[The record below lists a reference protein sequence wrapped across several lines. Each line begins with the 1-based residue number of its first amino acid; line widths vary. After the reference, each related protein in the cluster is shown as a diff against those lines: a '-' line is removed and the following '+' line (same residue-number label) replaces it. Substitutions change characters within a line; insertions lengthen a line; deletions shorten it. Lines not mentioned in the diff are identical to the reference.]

1 MMKKILLIVT
11 LFVTVFLMGAKAQD
25 CAVTLPFNDSFE
37 SSTLDPCWT
46 VVLADT
52 NSTLPQYGVTN
63 EDASDGLQS
72 LMLLPIY
79 SSNYDLYLI
88 TPELPESGTKSV
100 SFDHRGYWSAETFVV
115 GYSTTTNDISAFTW
129 GETVSSPAVDDPWN
143 HYLNVA
149 IPGDAKYVAIHHTSS
164 NGFALYIDNFVI
176 EEASACMAPTDLAV
190 IQVSGTSADLT
201 WSQSS
206 DNLDVT
212 LYYAQE
218 TDTVATVVSYV
229 FLTNGIYTLEGLTP
243 NSQYSWMLSVICDDD
258 TLYSN
263 TSSFT
268 TPCDIISSLPYI
280 QDFNDVAT
288 NGIPS
293 CWTTINP
300 YNGYPKVTTSHSHS
314 GKSLEFRC
322 YSTSSDGV
330 YAVLPPF
337 ATDLSE
343 LQISFWTRREG
354 ASSGTLSVGYM
365 TDLNNTSTFVPV
377 TSISAAQIGDNSY
390 HFFNI
395 PFNNVAT
402 DLNSSYFIAFKY
414 KTSAAWHWYVDDVT
428 VEEIPDCMVPYD
440 LTVNSVTESSANLSW
455 LGNSDSYI
463 VYYKPTADT
472 NWMMVENA
480 TLDSLNGFNLPNLLP
495 NTNYQWYVAAVCDDA
510 TMVESMTTSSFKTNC
525 GTYTA
530 PFNETFNTAAALPD
544 CWEMYT
550 GMASDVFNGTPLTS
564 ATSGW
569 EFSNDHAFGENHA
582 TLNIQGTSCNYWLV
596 TPNIDL
602 GGIASPILMF
612 DLALTYHNDDCSIF
626 DPYGQQDD
634 QFIVLFSSDSGATWS
649 AENAISWGYGSSH
662 DHPYRF
668 IPNTGQ
674 TIVIPLSEYAGQAI
688 RIAFYGQ
695 STIANGNND
704 IHIDNVLIRE
714 NPSCM
719 PPTLLKASNITT
731 NSAHLSWSEN
741 GSATEWTLEYGPKD
755 FTPGTGTTV
764 TVFSNPSVNLTN
776 LLDNATY
783 DFYVTANCSNT
794 NQSESAR
801 GRFTTLLAPVPLP
814 YSTDF
819 SDTAD
824 RNWRFYNGKCL
835 NRWTIGNITDSTS
848 AMYITCDS
856 ISQTPQYSVTSSSV
870 VSAMKKVIIGTTR
883 DILVSFD
890 MNIGGESQYDFIK
903 VFFTNEEME
912 YPAST
917 TTYNVDYAAANYS
930 VDAAGLIYDMTPDI
944 GQANQYYFNQTGG
957 NTVHVEILFF
967 NLYEMYATDSSV
979 ANLVF
984 LWRNDFFGGTQPGA
998 IISNVSVTPYF
1009 CYMPDGIGSGSVTST
1024 SAVISVIPSG
1034 TENAW
1039 NLEYKEASDSIWTVI
1054 HLTSPQ
1060 YTLTGLT
1067 PSTTYHARVQA
1078 ECDNGEV
1085 SLYFPHYQPYSF
1097 TTANPIVW
1105 PTPEMVQV
1113 SDITQTSVSL
1123 SAIISNPDNITINEK
1138 GFVVTDIATGD
1149 QNTFIVGGGGIFYG
1163 YDVTDLTPG
1172 TEYGAK
1178 AYVIVPNDSV
1188 IYGNELYFITLP
1200 NDNDTVED
1208 HIADYLQK
1216 SIFLYPNPANDVVN
1230 VQCTMN
1236 NVPVLGIEVI
1246 DVYGKVIKTMNV
1258 TENPT
1263 RINVSCLANGMY
1275 FVRVTT
1281 EEGTVTKTFI
1291 KK

>member
-25 CAVTLPFNDSFE
+25 CTVTLPFNDSFE

-88 TPELPESGTKSV
+88 TPELPVSGTKSV

-206 DNLDVT
+206 DNLDIT

-402 DLNSSYFIAFKY
+402 DLSSSYFIAFKY
-414 KTSAAWHWYVDDVT
+414 ITSAAWHWYVDDVT
-428 VEEIPDCMVPYD
+428 VEEIPDCTVPYD

-455 LGNSDSYI
+455 TGNSDSYI
-463 VYYKPTADT
+463 VYYKTTADT
-472 NWMMVENA
+472 SWMMVGNA
-480 TLDSLNGFNLPNLLP
+480 LLDSLNGFNLPNLLP

-510 TMVESMTTSSFKTNC
+510 TTVESVTTSSFKTNC
-525 GTYTA
+525 GTYEA
-530 PFNETFNTAAALPD
+530 PFNETFNSAAALPD
-544 CWEMYT
+544 CWEMYS
-550 GMASDVFNGTPLTS
+550 GLASDVFNGTPLSSTS
-564 ATSGW
+564 SGW
-569 EFSNDHAFGENHA
+569 GFSNYNIFGQNHA
-582 TLNIQGTSCNYWLV
+582 SLNIQGSSCHYWLV

-602 GGIASPILMF
+602 EGIASPMLTF
-612 DLALTYHNDDCSIF
+612 DLALTSHNNTDPVENTQGQPDDKFMMMIST
-626 DPYGQQDD
+626 DN
-634 QFIVLFSSDSGATWS
+634 GATWS
-649 AENAISWGYGSSH
+649 ANNAFVWNNDNTGDYSFNQITA
-662 DHPYRF
+662 
-668 IPNTGQ
+668 TGQ
-674 TIVIPLSEYAGQAI
+674 TIHLALNDYAGQSI
-688 RIAFYGQ
+688 RITFYGE
-695 STIANGNND
+695 SSVNNGDND
-704 IHIDNVLIRE
+704 LHIDNMSIIE
-714 NPSCM
+714 APACMSPSLV
-719 PPTLLKASNITT
+719 TASDITFSSANI
-731 NSAHLSWSEN
+731 SWTEN
-741 GSATEWTLEYGPKD
+741 GNATAWVVEYGLAD
-755 FTPGTGTTV
+755 FEPGTGSTIQINDTTSV
-764 TVFSNPSVNLTN
+764 TLTN
-776 LLDNATY
+776 LMDNTEYRVDVSAVCADGNY
-783 DFYVTANCSNT
+783 SN
-794 NQSESAR
+794 SASKY
-801 GRFTTLLAPVPLP
+801 FTTPLAPVTIP

-824 RNWRFYNGKCL
+824 RNWLLNNGT
-835 NRWTIGNITDSTS
+835 NVNWWTMGTVNGTN
-848 AMYITCDS
+848 ALYVTCDS
-856 ISQTPQYSVTSSSV
+856 VLQPAQYTITTTSVISAVKSLL
-870 VSAMKKVIIGTTR
+870 IGTTEEVK
-883 DILVSFD
+883 ISFD
-890 MNIGGESQYDFIK
+890 INIGGEGQFDFIK
-903 VFFTNEEME
+903 LFFSPDSIT
-912 YPAST
+912 YPAMT
-917 TTYNVDYAAANYS
+917 TTFNVSYCMPSYSSYAYNFTDYLSYS
-930 VDAAGLIYDMTPDI
+930 TYH
-944 GQANQYYFNQTGG
+944 QYPYKFNLTNG
-957 NTVHVEILFF
+957 NTVHIDAVMP
-967 NLYEMYATDSSV
+967 NPYTNPTSTSV

-984 LWRNDFFGGTQPGA
+984 LWRNDYMSGTQPGA
-998 IISNVSVTPYF
+998 IISNVSVTPVS
-1009 CYMPDGIGSGSVTST
+1009 CTRPVNLLAGNITEN
-1024 SAVISVIPSG
+1024 SADISWLPSG
-1034 TENAW
+1034 TETAW
-1039 NLEYKEASDSIWTVI
+1039 NVQYKADTASTWTAISVSS
-1054 HLTSPQ
+1054 TT
-1060 YTLTGLT
+1060 YTLTGLL
-1067 PSTTYHARVQA
+1067 PETTYNVRVQA
-1078 ECDNGEV
+1078 NCGEGET
-1085 SLYFPHYQPYSF
+1085 SLWTAVETF
-1097 TTANPIVW
+1097 TTLSEY
-1105 PTPEMVQV
+1105 TPEPCEVPTGLHTTGIENHAISIAWDADDNVSSWNILYRLAGGDPPYEPTILTSSTNAYTITGLTGLNTYEIQVQADCGDGNL
-1113 SDITQTSVSL
+1113 SDWSSVLTEQTT
-1123 SAIISNPDNITINEK
+1123 N
-1138 GFVVTDIATGD
+1138 
-1149 QNTFIVGGGGIFYG
+1149 VGI
-1163 YDVTDLTPG
+1163 
-1172 TEYGAK
+1172 
-1178 AYVIVPNDSV
+1178 
-1188 IYGNELYFITLP
+1188 
-1200 NDNDTVED
+1200 ED
-1208 HIADYLQK
+1208 HLSSHIA
-1216 SIFLYPNPANDVVN
+1216 LYPNPANDVVN
-1230 VQCTMN
+1230 VQCTMS
-1236 NVPVLGIEVI
+1236 NVQLKGIEVI
-1246 DVYGKVIKTMNV
+1246 DIYGKVVCTVVGAN
-1258 TENPT
+1258 NYSPLPT
-1263 RINVSCLANGMY
+1263 RINVSGLANGMY

-1281 EEGTVTKTFI
+1281 EEGTVTKTFV